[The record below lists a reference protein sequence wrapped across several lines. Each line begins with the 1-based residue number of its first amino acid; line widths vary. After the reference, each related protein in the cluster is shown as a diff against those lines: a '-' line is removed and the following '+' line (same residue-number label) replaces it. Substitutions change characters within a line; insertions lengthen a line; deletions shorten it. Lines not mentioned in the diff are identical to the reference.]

1 MRQKALP
8 EEMVEVQKR
17 IGFVLHRMEN
27 AIANHEFEKGRF
39 YSDEERKERENL
51 RVLREK
57 YQMDETAVGTVT
69 REDIEE
75 VVASWTGVSVAT
87 LRQESAAAGQDEAGP
102 P

>member
-1 MRQKALP
+1 
-8 EEMVEVQKR
+8 VV
-17 IGFVLHRMEN
+17 HRMEK
-27 AIANHEFEKGRF
+27 AIANLEFEMARF
-39 YSDEERKERENL
+39 YSGEERKERDNL
-51 RVLREK
+51 RLLREK

-75 VVASWTGVSVAT
+75 VVASWTGVPVAT